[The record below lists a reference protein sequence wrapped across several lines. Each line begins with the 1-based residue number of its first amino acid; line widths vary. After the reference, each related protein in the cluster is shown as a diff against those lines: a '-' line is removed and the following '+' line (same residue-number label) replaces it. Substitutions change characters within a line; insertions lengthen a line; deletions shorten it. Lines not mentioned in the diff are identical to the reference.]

1 MKEKLEKKESSC
13 SGFVLMKRVD
23 GEERKRR
30 WRRKKEKLE
39 KKEAAAVG
47 IRVFLLLYL
56 NYPGLGFGHP
66 G

>member
-13 SGFVLMKRVD
+13 SGFN
-23 GEERKRR
+23 EKRR